1 MKYALVV
8 IGASTGGLQA
18 LRTVLSALPATFR
31 LPMAVVQHRQP
42 VTSDALQFVLQQAC
56 ALQVREAVDKQP
68 IEPGNVYLAPVG
80 YHLLIDGDHFALST
94 EDPVIFAQPSID
106 VLFES
111 AAESFG
117 ARAIGVILTGSS
129 EDGAHGLA
137 AVRRHEGMAIVESPA
152 QAYAGTMPEAAK
164 QAAHDAVELALE
176 EIGPY
181 LLELSLKQ

>member
-18 LRTVLSALPATFR
+18 VRTVLSMLPATFR
-31 LPMAVVQHRQP
+31 LPIAVVQHRQP

-56 ALQVREAVDKQP
+56 ALPVREAVDKQP
-68 IEPGNVYLAPVG
+68 IEPGKVYLAPVG
-80 YHLLIDGDHFALST
+80 YHLLVDGDHFALST
-94 EDPVIFAQPSID
+94 EDPILFAQPSID
-106 VLFES
+106 VLFET

-117 ARAIGVILTGSS
+117 ARAIGVVLTGSS
-129 EDGAHGLA
+129 EDGADGLA
-137 AVRRHEGMAIVESPA
+137 AIRRQEGVALIESPA
-152 QAYAGTMPEAAK
+152 QACAGTMPEAAK
-164 QAAHDAVELALE
+164 RAAPDAVELALE

>member
-18 LRTVLSALPATFR
+18 VRTVLSMLPATFR
-31 LPMAVVQHRQP
+31 LPIAVVQHRQP
-42 VTSDALQFVLQQAC
+42 VASDALEFVWQQAC
-56 ALQVREAVDKQP
+56 ALPVREAVDKQP
-68 IEPGNVYLAPVG
+68 IEPGRVYLAPVG

-94 EDPVIFAQPSID
+94 EDPILFAQPSID
-106 VLFES
+106 VLFET

-117 ARAIGVILTGSS
+117 ARVIGVILTGSND
-129 EDGAHGLA
+129 DGADGLA
-137 AVRRHEGMAIVESPA
+137 AIRRREGMAIVESPA
-152 QAYAGTMPEAAK
+152 KAYAGTMPEAAK
-164 QAAHDAVELALE
+164 RATHDAVELALE